1 MSTANIKRV
10 CEDTIKGEDLPTAHL
25 EVLAKSLGFRSNER
39 LELIYINLGNFTRS
53 LSIKSDIVVGL
64 TNLRIFR
71 TENGHLTY
79 SLIEDIV
86 SVEHEQNSIFRWDTL
101 RIRLKRG
108 DTQAFGIY
116 FNQTCAY
123 FCKTL
128 CTMLEP
134 LEAES
139 AIKTNHPRSD
149 IAPNSNTPDPAS
161 LPIPSQ
167 ESLIPS
173 LDVPLYP
180 PDPVSLEIPSPQS
193 LISSPNAPL
202 YPPMHVESREKFVAA
217 RLTEMEL
224 SNLQGSQ
231 PLVSGGQRE
240 YIYVLL
246 LNSESDPK
254 YYVGKTGDL
263 VIRIA
268 DHSNRKGSSWTS
280 LYKPIKVI
288 GLSFCNSMFDED
300 TMTKEYMMQYGI
312 SNVRGGS
319 YVSKNLSQ
327 RQVISLLKEFLG
339 MTDRC
344 FKCGREGHFA
354 AQCYAKS
361 WCCFYCPGLQN
372 PHTDSKCTRCGLINP
387 NFRYTRSEEP
397 YYENNRYEQKDDKSC
412 SLM

>member
-1 MSTANIKRV
+1 MSTVSIKKV
-10 CEDTIKGEDLPTAHL
+10 CEDTVRGEDLPTEHL
-25 EVLAKSLGFRSNER
+25 EVLAKFLGFRSNER

-53 LSIKSDIVVGL
+53 LSLKSDIIVGL

-71 TENGHLTY
+71 IENGHLNY
-79 SLIEDIV
+79 SLIEDIL

-101 RIRLKRG
+101 RVRLKRG

-149 IAPNSNTPDPAS
+149 IAPNSNTPDLAS
-161 LPIPSQ
+161 LPIPSRQ
-167 ESLIPS
+167 NLVPFLETPLSPPDLTSLPVQSSQSPMVS
-173 LDVPLYP
+173 LDA
-180 PDPVSLEIPSPQS
+180 PSP
-193 LISSPNAPL
+193 
-202 YPPMHVESREKFVAA
+202 PPMHAASPEKFVAA
-217 RLTEMEL
+217 RLTQMEL

-231 PLVSGGQRE
+231 PLVSKAQRE

-268 DHSNRKGSSWTS
+268 DHSDRKGSSWTS

-288 GLSFCNSMFDED
+288 GLRLCNSMFDED
-300 TMTKEYMMQYGI
+300 TTTEGYMMRYGI

-319 YVSKNLSQ
+319 YVSKILSQ
-327 RQVISLLKEFLG
+327 QQVISLLKEFLG
-339 MTDRC
+339 MTNRC
-344 FKCGREGHFA
+344 FKCGRQGHFA

-361 WCCFYCPGLQN
+361 WCCFYYPTIHN
-372 PHTDSKCTRCGLINP
+372 PHTDPNCTGCGLINP
-387 NFRYTRSEEP
+387 NFRYSRSEEP
-397 YYENNRYEQKDDKSC
+397 YYKKSRSEPKADESC
-412 SLM
+412 TLM